1 MLLQTEEVEKDSEP
15 SQESRAYEE
24 DVSGEEIVRSMKSS
38 DATWHGSSEE
48 DVGISNIGTSDHSGG
63 GGPQTNAAPDTVNI
77 NGEGNSIKS
86 ETKIV
91 RKLER
96 KNSLYQQ
103 LAKERN
109 EQLGNERVK
118 SLMVQNKDRENLCRL
133 NIVYT
138 RKGSTR
144 ILQGE
149 PDEVVNEKVIES
161 IIKEDRQND
170 LNENKNEIK
179 EKNEKAEGIED
190 NERKENKV
198 ESTPKYLDIHGEEQ
212 KEKMMI
218 RTSRKSIDRK
228 YSGKQNTRTTT
239 YLLERADSIRL
250 GSRSSKQRQNSDLE
264 SIISDLTED
273 EENER
278 DIVKKIEMKFIE
290 IGKRIIEVHNRQNS
304 LNDTCKREYL
314 EIERR
319 MKLIN
324 DKKMLTIGKNSC
336 HKDSANNR
344 KTRNFGFSFRA
355 AAPVDEIQ
363 LLKNITEIKIK
374 EENILIMNIDVEK
387 RSRLKTYV
395 EDEKI
400 RQKEFDNQIRKVNEK
415 GADQVKDLGIR
426 LDLCRKRAEEK
437 NRKNRSDIERLL
449 RGLGHLTATLEKQR
463 KTKEDK
469 DKDNTNTNTDCG
481 CEADSSKRYSS
492 SIEVSSNRG
501 KSHRFSKAIDTENI
515 FFHKRTDS
523 HIRNSELQLQLQHD
537 DALQPQQDKS
547 QSIEMLLGT
556 QTNEKT
562 KLSIFKKSVYDFFTR
577 KEIPFFYWLK

>member
-1 MLLQTEEVEKDSEP
+1 
-15 SQESRAYEE
+15 
-24 DVSGEEIVRSMKSS
+24 MKSS
-38 DATWHGSSEE
+38 DATWHGSSEG
-48 DVGISNIGTSDHSGG
+48 VRTSNIGTSDHCGDHTG
-63 GGPQTNAAPDTVNI
+63 DHCGEPKTNAATDTVNI
-77 NGEGNSIKS
+77 DGEGDSIKS
-86 ETKIV
+86 EIKIV

-118 SLMVQNKDRENLCRL
+118 SLMLQSKDRENLCRL

-144 ILQGE
+144 ILQS
-149 PDEVVNEKVIES
+149 DSNEETNGKVIES
-161 IIKEDRQND
+161 ISKEDRQNY
-170 LNENKNEIK
+170 LNENNEIE
-179 EKNEKAEGIED
+179 EKNEKAEGIEVND
-190 NERKENKV
+190 KKEKDKEKENKV
-198 ESTPKYLDIHGEEQ
+198 ESISKYLDTQGEEQ
-212 KEKMMI
+212 KEMMMI
-218 RTSRKSIDRK
+218 RASRKSIDRK
-228 YSGKQNTRTTT
+228 YSMKPNARMATF
-239 YLLERADSIRL
+239 LLERADSIRL
-250 GSRSSKQRQNSDLE
+250 GSRSSKRQNSDIE
-264 SIISDLTED
+264 SMISDLTED

-304 LNDTCKREYL
+304 LNDTCKKEYL

-319 MKLIN
+319 MKIIN
-324 DKKMLTIGKNSC
+324 DKKMATISTNSC
-336 HKDSANNR
+336 YKESVNNR

-355 AAPVDEIQ
+355 AAPIDEIQ

-387 RSRLKTYV
+387 RSRLKIYV

-400 RQKEFDNQIRKVNEK
+400 RQKEFDDQIRKVNEK
-415 GADQVKDLGIR
+415 GANQVKDLGIR

-469 DKDNTNTNTDCG
+469 DKDKDNINSNTDCG

-501 KSHRFSKAIDTENI
+501 KSHRFSRAIDNTENI
-515 FFHKRTDS
+515 FFNKRTDS
-523 HIRNSELQLQLQHD
+523 HTRNSELQLQLQLQHD

-556 QTNEKT
+556 QTKDKT

>member
-1 MLLQTEEVEKDSEP
+1 
-15 SQESRAYEE
+15 
-24 DVSGEEIVRSMKSS
+24 MKSF
-38 DATWHGSSEE
+38 DAAWHGSSE
-48 DVGISNIGTSDHSGG
+48 DVGISNIGTNDHSGG
-63 GGPQTNAAPDTVNI
+63 GGPQTHTAPDTVNV

-86 ETKIV
+86 EIKIV

-118 SLMVQNKDRENLCRL
+118 SLMLQNKDRENLCRL

-144 ILQGE
+144 ILQCE

-161 IIKEDRQND
+161 INKEDRQND
-170 LNENKNEIK
+170 LNENNEIE

-190 NERKENKV
+190 NDKKDHKI
-198 ESTPKYLDIHGEEQ
+198 ESTFKYLDIHGVEQ
-212 KEKMMI
+212 KEKMMT

-228 YSGKQNTRTTT
+228 YSGKQNARMTT

-250 GSRSSKQRQNSDLE
+250 GSRSSKRQNSDLE

-324 DKKMLTIGKNSC
+324 DKKMATIGKNSC

-400 RQKEFDNQIRKVNEK
+400 RQKEFDNQIRRVNEK

-501 KSHRFSKAIDTENI
+501 KSHRLSRAIDTENI
-515 FFHKRTDS
+515 FFNKRTDS
-523 HIRNSELQLQLQHD
+523 HIRNSEVQLQHD

-556 QTNEKT
+556 QTKEKT